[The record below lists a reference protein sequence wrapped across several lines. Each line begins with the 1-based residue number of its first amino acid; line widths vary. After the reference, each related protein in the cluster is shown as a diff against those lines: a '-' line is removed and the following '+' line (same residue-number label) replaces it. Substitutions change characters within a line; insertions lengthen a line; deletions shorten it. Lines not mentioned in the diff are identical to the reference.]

1 MGQIHILLI
10 EDNEGD
16 ILLMNEAL
24 LKRPSV
30 KKVSVA
36 KNGQEGID
44 FVNKEKNFQEVETP
58 DLIILDINLPLKN
71 GYEVLKVLKG
81 SEKTRMIPIIVFTT
95 SSTAKDVD
103 KSYEELANLFVSK
116 PSNIEE
122 IEQAVDS
129 LENFWTGLIKLH
141 SNPDQI

>member
-30 KKVSVA
+30 KKVSVV
-36 KNGQEGID
+36 KNGQDGID

>member
-1 MGQIHILLI
+1 MGHIHILLV

-44 FVNKEKNFQEVETP
+44 FVNKEKNFQDAETP

-71 GYEVLKVLKG
+71 GYEVLKALKG

-103 KSYEELANLFVSK
+103 KSYEALANLFVSK

-129 LENFWTGLIKLH
+129 LESFWTGLIKLH
-141 SNPDQI
+141 SNPD

>member
-1 MGQIHILLI
+1 MGHIHILLV

-44 FVNKEKNFQEVETP
+44 FVNKEKNFQEAETP

-71 GYEVLKVLKG
+71 GYEVLKALKG

-103 KSYEELANLFVSK
+103 KSYEALANLFVSK

-129 LENFWTGLIKLH
+129 LESFWTGLIKLH
-141 SNPDQI
+141 SNPD

>member
-1 MGQIHILLI
+1 MGHIHILLV

-30 KKVSVA
+30 KKVSIA
-36 KNGQEGID
+36 KNGQDGID
-44 FVNKEKNFQEVETP
+44 FVNKEKSFQAAETP

-71 GYEVLKVLKG
+71 GYEVLKALKG

-95 SSTAKDVD
+95 SSTIKDVD
-103 KSYEELANLFVSK
+103 KSYEALANLFVSK

-129 LENFWTGLIKLH
+129 LERFWTGLIKLH
-141 SNPDQI
+141 SNPD